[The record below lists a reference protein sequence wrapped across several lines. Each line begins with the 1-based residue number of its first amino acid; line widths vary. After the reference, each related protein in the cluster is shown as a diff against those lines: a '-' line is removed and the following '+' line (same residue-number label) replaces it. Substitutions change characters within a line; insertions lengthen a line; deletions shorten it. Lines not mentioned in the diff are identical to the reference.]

1 MSSERRRA
9 ARGPS
14 KREMPIRRRHVASRS
29 RRLIASP
36 PRHRLRLRMV
46 HDSVV
51 TANGQAAVDLTAV
64 TVRSVRT
71 AIEALEAYRSA
82 PPEAA

>member
-1 MSSERRRA
+1 
-9 ARGPS
+9 
-14 KREMPIRRRHVASRS
+14 
-29 RRLIASP
+29 
-36 PRHRLRLRMV
+36 MV